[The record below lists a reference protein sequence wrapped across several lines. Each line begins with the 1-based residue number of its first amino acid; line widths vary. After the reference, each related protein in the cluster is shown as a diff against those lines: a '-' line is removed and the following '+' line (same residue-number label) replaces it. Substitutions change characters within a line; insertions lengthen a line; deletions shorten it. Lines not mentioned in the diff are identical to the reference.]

1 MENQTGKQA
10 IAIYIRLS
18 MADEDTGKVK
28 DESNS
33 VVNQRNFIH
42 QFLDNHAEL
51 SKYPRTEF
59 VDDGFTGTNTA
70 RPAFQ
75 DMIRQIR
82 EGRFHICITKDFS
95 RFSRDYIE
103 IGDYLEC
110 LFPFLR
116 VRYISINDGYDSK
129 EYKGTTG
136 GLEVV
141 MRNIVYA
148 AYSKDLSAKEVAGKM
163 QSRKKGRRATGQ
175 PAYGYQPDPCRKS
188 MDIIDPEAATV
199 VRKIFDLA
207 IEGVKVGE
215 IAKILNIEDIPTPA
229 VYYQRKHPDSKKF
242 RYLSEEKRWDY
253 AAVLKILTRYAYT
266 GASVGHTRSIAVPC
280 SKRTVRVKKED
291 QIIVPGMHEAIVTEK
306 EFEIAQR
313 VIEKT
318 GCTRP
323 AETEYPLKSLV
334 CCGNCGRRM
343 ERKKSKNVRRFQCI
357 HGRHDP
363 GSLCKGIRSPLEE
376 ELEKIVFEAIQNMIR
391 LADDRR
397 NRSKLSQAKK
407 KAMAESKTESIG
419 VLQSRVENLKKKKL
433 EAYEKYCVG
442 KLEKGDYICEKRKL
456 DEEIAECEE
465 TIRTNEEDA
474 EKLEH
479 SLPKMDSELEAA
491 AAVYAEADCLTSDM
505 ARTFIEKIVVCQ
517 EEKIEIKW
525 RFKDCFLN
533 DEDKEKSYMGGKCN
547 ERDCV

>member
-1 MENQTGKQA
+1 MGKQA
-10 IAIYIRLS
+10 VAIYIRLS

-42 QFLDNHAEL
+42 QFLDGHAEF

-148 AYSKDLSAKEVAGKM
+148 AYSKDLSAKEVAGKI

-188 MDIIDPEAATV
+188 MDIIDPEAAAV

-215 IAKILNIEDIPTPA
+215 IAKTLNIENIPTPA
-229 VYYQRKHPDSKKF
+229 VYYQRKHPESKKF
-242 RYLSEEKRWDY
+242 RHLSEEKRWDY
-253 AAVLKILTRYAYT
+253 SAVLKILTRYAYT
-266 GASVGHTRSIAVPC
+266 GASVGHTRSVAVPC
-280 SKRTVRVKKED
+280 SKRMVKVKKAD
-291 QIIVPGMHEAIVTEK
+291 QIIVPGMHEAIVTEE

-318 GCTRP
+318 GRTRP

-391 LADDRR
+391 LADDKR
-397 NRSKLSQAKK
+397 NQAKLSQAKK
-407 KAMAESKTESIG
+407 KAVTESKMESIE
-419 VLQSRVENLKKKKL
+419 VLRSRVGNLKKKKL
-433 EAYEKYCVG
+433 EAYEKYCAE
-442 KLEKGDYICEKRKL
+442 KLEKEVYICEKRKL
-456 DEEIAECEE
+456 DEEIKVCEDA
-465 TIRTNEEDA
+465 IRTIEEDA
-474 EKLEH
+474 GKLEE
-479 SLPKMDSELEAA
+479 SLSETDSELEAA
-491 AAVYAEADCLTSDM
+491 ASAYMEADYLTSDM
-505 ARTFIEKIVVCQ
+505 ARAFIEKIVIYQ
-517 EEKIEIKW
+517 EEQIDIKW
-525 RFKDCFLN
+525 RFKDCFVS
-533 DEDKEKSYMGGKCN
+533 DEEEENLYMGGKCN